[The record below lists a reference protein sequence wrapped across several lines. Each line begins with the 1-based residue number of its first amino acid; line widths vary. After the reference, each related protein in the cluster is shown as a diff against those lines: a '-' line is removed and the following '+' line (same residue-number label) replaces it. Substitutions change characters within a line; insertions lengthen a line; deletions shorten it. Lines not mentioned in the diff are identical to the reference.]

1 MSPGDV
7 HPGLGVLGPVTAWDA
22 DGNTIALKGPRHRS
36 VLARLIVARGRVVPV
51 AHLVDDLWDDPPADP
66 VGALRTFVA
75 ALRRALEPD
84 RSPRTPARLLVTE
97 GPGYALRVPTDAVD
111 AWWFERAVA
120 DAAKLPP
127 EEATVRLDEAL
138 GRWRGPAYAEFAEQP
153 WARAD
158 SRRLTELR
166 LHAVELRAEALMSL
180 GEADRAAADLR
191 AHGAEHP
198 WRENAWRLLAL
209 ALYRTGRQA
218 DALEVLRGARTLLAD
233 QLGIDPGPGLRAL
246 EEDILQQAEHLGR
259 GNRLA
264 WGGRPGEVGGRAR
277 GGQSGQADGRA
288 RGGRPGQVGGRARG
302 DHLAGDGASGQAG
315 RLTQADHGARTAAPT
330 QADHSARTVDP
341 AQPDRHPPAD
351 RTARPGEAPV
361 PANPAGRVWEQVAA
375 AYDRT
380 VAPDARAR
388 LESTTG
394 LLRNLAVTGGSGLL
408 AAREHR
414 VAAVAA
420 AEELGDPELTARV
433 IGAYDVPALW
443 TRLDDPE
450 QAAQVVA
457 AAERTLTALSSTAH
471 GHAATPAAHEADQ
484 ARLLATIALESRGT
498 RLARGPQAARR
509 AEEIARRL
517 DDPALLAFALNA
529 GFMQAFDRTGLAP
542 RRDGIGAELVAL
554 SARHGLSTFETLGHL
569 VRLQARSAL
578 GDFTTADHHAV
589 AADALAVRHERPLV
603 GVFTRWYAALRL
615 DTTGRAPATEVE
627 AAYRDAAA
635 LLGGAGMPGLAH
647 GLLPLAL
654 LCVRLRRTLPLDFD
668 DHTDWGPYA
677 PWARPLLL
685 LDRGRRSE
693 AAEALHATPEPP
705 RDLLQEAL
713 WCLTAQAAVALG
725 DRRTTARAH
734 AALSPAANELAG
746 AGSGLLT
753 LGPVAGYLELCSG

>member
-1 MSPGDV
+1 MNPGDV

-22 DGNTIALKGPRHRS
+22 AGNAIALKGPRHRS

-84 RSPRTPARLLVTE
+84 RSPRSPARLLVTE

-127 EEATVRLDEAL
+127 EAATVRLDEAL

-218 DALEVLRGARTLLAD
+218 DALDVLRGARMLLAD

-259 GNRLA
+259 GDRSA
-264 WGGRPGEVGGRAR
+264 WAGQPGEAGGRAR
-277 GGQSGQADGRA
+277 GRQSGQADGRPWGA
-288 RGGRPGQVGGRARG
+288 RPGLGGGRARG
-302 DHLAGDGASGQAG
+302 DHLAGGGASGQAD
-315 RLTQADHGARTAAPT
+315 RLV
-330 QADHSARTVDP
+330 QADHSARTADP
-341 AQPDRHPPAD
+341 AQPDRHPP
-351 RTARPGEAPV
+351 TARPGAAP
-361 PANPAGRVWEQVAA
+361 ASASPAGRVWEQVAA

-433 IGAYDVPALW
+433 IGAYDVPAIW

-471 GHAATPAAHEADQ
+471 GHGATPAAHEADK

-569 VRLQARSAL
+569 IRLQARSAL

-603 GVFTRWYAALRL
+603 GVFTRWYAALGL

-654 LCVRLRRTLPLDFD
+654 LCLRLRRTLPLDFD

-685 LDRGRRSE
+685 LDRGRRNE

-713 WCLTAQAAVALG
+713 WCLTAEAAVALD
-725 DRRTTARAH
+725 DRRTMARAH
-734 AALSPAANELAG
+734 AALTPAANELAG